1 MEQKRN
7 FRGLKQY
14 ESLLKTICMIEN
26 YDDWGNLI
34 ETEGCIYNNLE
45 EKEWEGCLGVACV
58 ISVIEGVTPN
68 MFALSKH
75 LDIPHYNVDLQTA
88 FERLKIGG
96 VFSNKQDIVNDPL
109 LNGNGSK
116 ISWRTAAE
124 RERSAWC
131 HIAGIAAGKIG
142 VAKSVEK

>member
-1 MEQKRN
+1 MEK
-7 FRGLKQY
+7 
-14 ESLLKTICMIEN
+14 

-34 ETEGCIYNNLE
+34 ETEGCIYDNLE
-45 EKEWEGCLGVACV
+45 KDEWKGCLGVACV
-58 ISVIEGVTPN
+58 ISVIEGIAPN

-75 LDIPHYNVDLQTA
+75 LDIPHYDIHLQHA

-96 VFSNKQDIVNDPL
+96 VFSSRQNIKGDPL
-109 LNGNGSK
+109 LKGNGTD